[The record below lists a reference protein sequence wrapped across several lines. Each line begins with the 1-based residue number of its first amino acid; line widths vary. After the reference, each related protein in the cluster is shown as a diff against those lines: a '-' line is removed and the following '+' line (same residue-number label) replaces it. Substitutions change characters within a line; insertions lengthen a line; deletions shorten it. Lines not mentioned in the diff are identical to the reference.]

1 MLEDQ
6 DWEKV
11 KQKVANNKNIQ
22 RYEEKTKKEHLKIE
36 EREEKKTELRQKIR
50 DLNKEISLLNGSIRY
65 IRSNISSQDR
75 AIVACQ
81 KRINENDFKIE
92 KIRQGVIERQED
104 AALKRRRSEFRRK
117 VLKDKIGE
125 LWQKE

>member
-36 EREEKKTELRQKIR
+36 EREEKKK
-50 DLNKEISLLNGSIRY
+50 KE
-65 IRSNISSQDR
+65 
-75 AIVACQ
+75 
-81 KRINENDFKIE
+81 
-92 KIRQGVIERQED
+92 ERWVCFFLS
-104 AALKRRRSEFRRK
+104 A
-117 VLKDKIGE
+117 
-125 LWQKE
+125 